1 MALITLTFCRV
12 ENLPFNAGAIWDVG
26 PCAGSVRGGLCIRR
40 FTSRPTAKNRP
51 QVAIAAF
58 TVGKGFS
65 PAVLVGQDNSA
76 LLSEISNPQ
85 RLAGIRHEVTSM
97 QLREIAGFVA
107 IFNVANY
114 SAETSNESLL
124 DEVTMLC
131 RTILRD
137 ASR

>member
-1 MALITLTFCRV
+1 M
-12 ENLPFNAGAIWDVG
+12 
-26 PCAGSVRGGLCIRR
+26 
-40 FTSRPTAKNRP
+40 
-51 QVAIAAF
+51 
-58 TVGKGFS
+58 
-65 PAVLVGQDNSA
+65 GQDNSA

-85 RLAGIRHEVTSM
+85 RLAGIRREFTSM

-114 SAETSNESLL
+114 SAGTSNESLL